1 MRKAIK
7 QKGRMV
13 QAYRLGS
20 GCPVEKELIAQGKLR
35 PLPGDGWELFS
46 YESVNGS
53 GERAQTGDYFKVDD
67 RGFPYPNL
75 RDFFLANHR
84 HLQGDWYEQ
93 IPKPLEAWT
102 AEDGMCP
109 EIAFLVEN
117 KGLVIDETDPARTYT
132 APLFGTLESAA
143 RDAVIVFY
151 AIRRDG
157 AGRITDADFNFV
169 DRRSFDQTYEWLP

>member
-7 QKGRMV
+7 SKGRIV

-20 GCPVEKELIAQGKLR
+20 GSPVEKQLIAQGKLR
-35 PLPGDGWELFS
+35 PLPGNRYEVFS
-46 YESVNGS
+46 YEAVNGS
-53 GERAQTGDYFKVDD
+53 GEIAQAGDYIKVDD

-84 HLQGDWYEQ
+84 RLQGDLYEQ
-93 IPKPLEAWT
+93 IPKSLEAWT

-109 EIAFLVEN
+109 EIAFLVEA
-117 KGLVIDETDPARTYT
+117 KGLVIDESDPARYYT

-151 AIRRDG
+151 AIRRDD

-169 DRRSFDQTYEWLP
+169 DREAFEQTYEWLP